1 MCFGKSAMRLRTQ
14 SIIAAIFGLLFV
26 VSVPLVLLHTAG
38 YRINLRTRR
47 LEHTGLLLARSVPKD
62 AAIFLDGVPQPERTP
77 ARLSLLLPRE
87 YILRVQKD
95 GYQAWSKTVRV
106 ESNRTTFADDILLFP
121 SQLPERVEV
130 GDVLGLSVG
139 PDGTRATAVSV
150 PGFVE
155 FWFAEPNRA
164 PRLAGRVESVS
175 AGEVTMLWSS
185 SGRRVL
191 VTVPSSEPVYVIL
204 DRSGN
209 ASATTLATNGMT
221 LDSATWTAEPVEELL
236 TVQDGQ
242 AMLWSVGRN
251 PVPFSAVR
259 VDRAF
264 FQDGTFFLAEAAT
277 STLRIWR
284 HAANGDREN
293 LFSEFPVAHA
303 RFLPT
308 APNVLTLSDG
318 NRLWV
323 MDSRSGKILFEGQ
336 ARGSRWS
343 AENEN
348 LLLVWSD
355 FELWVWDKRDSHLE
369 LLTRFGSPIRDAA
382 WYPGTSHVVVAVG
395 DTVMAIERAD
405 RFGRLT
411 TPLFSLPGLRG
422 FAVNPRTQE
431 IISAASPGGR
441 PGIYRFPIIVP

>member
-1 MCFGKSAMRLRTQ
+1 MRLKSQ
-14 SIIAAIFGLLFV
+14 NIIAVIFGLLFV

-47 LEHTGLLLARSVPKD
+47 LEHTGLLLARSTPRD

-87 YILRVQKD
+87 YVLRVEKN

-106 ESNRTTFADDILLFP
+106 ESNRTTFADDILLFS
-121 SQLPERVEV
+121 SQLPELIDAGE
-130 GDVLGLSVG
+130 VLGISVG
-139 PDGTRATAVSV
+139 PDGTRATALSV

-175 AGEVTMLWSS
+175 ADAVEMFWSN

-191 VTVPSSEPVYVIL
+191 VTIPSAEPIYIIL
-204 DRSGN
+204 DHTGS
-209 ASATTLATNGMT
+209 ASATTLETDGKP
-221 LDSATWTAEPVEELL
+221 LSSAAWTAEPLEELL

-242 AMLWSVGRN
+242 AMLWSIGRSA
-251 PVPFSAVR
+251 VPFSLNHT
-259 VDRAF
+259 DRAW
-264 FQDGTFFLAEAAT
+264 FQNGTFFLAEAAT
-277 STLRIWR
+277 STIHIWR
-284 HAANGDREN
+284 YAQNGDRDT
-293 LFSEFPVAHA
+293 LLTDLPVAQA

-308 APNVLTLSDG
+308 APGVLTLGDS

-323 MDSRSGKILFEGQ
+323 LDGQDGHILLEQQ

-343 AENEN
+343 TENEN
-348 LLLVWSD
+348 LLLLWSD
-355 FELWVWDKRDSHLE
+355 FELWVWDKRDNHLE

-441 PGIYRFPIIVP
+441 AGLYRFPILVP